1 MKKGTRVTTM
11 LDGKEVAARFVNH
24 VTQTAS
30 FIQLFGE
37 FRSGP
42 TDDGYRTVETDKL
55 EVSSVQTAPVT
66 A

>member
-1 MKKGTRVTTM
+1 MKKGTRVTTI
-11 LDGKEVAARFVNH
+11 LDGREVAARFVNH
-24 VTQTAS
+24 VTNSSS

-37 FRSGP
+37 FRSGT

-55 EVSSVQTAPVT
+55 EVSSIQTAPVT